1 MIGKTNAGGG
11 GSTALNFKVVGGGT
25 APSNPSENTIW
36 VNTGNAITGWVFS
49 ATAPS
54 SPTAGLV
61 WIRTAA
67 ASNAA
72 FNALKRG
79 TIMVYPGSAKQYV
92 SGAWVNK
99 TAMTYQN
106 GAWVSWSLIL
116 YEPGDVREETTGGY
130 EAKAIRY
137 SDTWGSNTVTAKAP
151 TVTQGADSMV
161 ISLQNGL
168 YGENDSGSVLTK
180 NKIDLSAYQK
190 ITFECSFVFENQANS
205 VRFYISE
212 SNTAYTPVA
221 ETIVQG
227 NNVPSSG
234 KVVLTLP
241 SSMSG
246 DCYVGINV
254 LTGAGDKRTNT
265 VTVTRITCE

>member
-11 GSTALNFKVVGGGT
+11 SAALNFKVVGGGT

-54 SPTAGLV
+54 SPTTGLV
-61 WIRTAA
+61 WIRTALDA
-67 ASNAA
+67 ATPI
-72 FNALKRG
+72 NALKKNG
-79 TIMVYPGSAKQYV
+79 IMLYPVAAMQYV
-92 SGAWVNK
+92 SGGWVAK
-99 TAMTYQN
+99 TAKTYRN
-106 GAWVSWSLIL
+106 GAWVSWYLLL
-116 YEPGDVREETTGGY
+116 YSPGDVQEEVTGGY
-130 EAKAIRY
+130 EAKAISY
-137 SDTWGSNTVTAKAP
+137 SGTWDGNTVTAKAP
-151 TVTQGADSMV
+151 TVTQGTDSMV
-161 ISLQNGL
+161 ISLQNGN
-168 YGENDSGSVLTK
+168 YGENDSGSLLTV

-190 ITFECSFVFENQANS
+190 ITFECSFFFGNTANS

-212 SNTAYTPVA
+212 SNTTYTPVA

-227 NNVPSSG
+227 VNVPSSG

-241 SSMSG
+241 GSMSG

-254 LTGAGDKRTNT
+254 LTGASGQRTNT
-265 VTVTRITCE
+265 VTVTRIICE